1 MVDTRS
7 NMKLS
12 DLKSKSQGRENHR
25 NIIDCAIGAPFCPPP
40 GSEHKKILQLYQFYI
55 PSHINNS
62 QEKNNE
68 ENRIMHST
76 KPVKISYARKT
87 TMKTQHHSGLKI
99 SRIPCIFICTDMNN
113 QIITNNPRLSVIV
126 SFICAHTNNWMIKN
140 HLSLSENDKH
150 IIRKAR
156 LMSLSSVYIPIQSYI
171 QRYTRTCPYIK
182 ILQEIPTHAFH

>member
-1 MVDTRS
+1 
-7 NMKLS
+7 
-12 DLKSKSQGRENHR
+12 
-25 NIIDCAIGAPFCPPP
+25 
-40 GSEHKKILQLYQFYI
+40 
-55 PSHINNS
+55 
-62 QEKNNE
+62 
-68 ENRIMHST
+68 MHST

-150 IIRKAR
+150 IIRKSR

-182 ILQEIPTHAFH
+182 ILQEIPTHAFHWYLYVCLSSAFETFFCDIHKKSHNFWKHDNLDTRLYQRDCMGKHRGTQNFLS